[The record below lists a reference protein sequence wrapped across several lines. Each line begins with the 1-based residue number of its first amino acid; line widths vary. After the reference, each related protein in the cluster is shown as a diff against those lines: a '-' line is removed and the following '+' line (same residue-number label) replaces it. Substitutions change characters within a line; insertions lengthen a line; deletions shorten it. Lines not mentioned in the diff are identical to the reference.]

1 MTKWLDVLIVL
12 IVAVVVGAALLVAGE
27 LPALAADEVFLATGG
42 YVTGDLEEADLTLQT
57 PSATYRVTRES
68 VWRVALGTG
77 PIGDLVELRNGNH
90 LSGRID
96 RARYTLRLPGGETRT
111 LNRDEIAEIKLGA
124 PSRRTATPRLTDV
137 VLLQNGDYVFG
148 DLSGSEFTL
157 ALPTGT
163 QRFHRDRL
171 WRIWLESA
179 TGDAVQLAN
188 GDVLAGVVDQARYE
202 IRTPDG
208 QMLAFSRH
216 EVQEILFHQPAKPGA
231 AAPGAP
237 VAAAPPAA
245 PPAAPGAPAAAPT
258 VSAAALPPPVRAVLR
273 DLHFEFDRWDL
284 TPEARRTLE
293 DVATAM
299 KAYTRLSLLIEGH
312 ADERGTP
319 EYNLALGARRA
330 QAAKDYLT
338 GLGVEPGRLDTI
350 SYGEERPLDP
360 RHNEVAWTLNRRAH
374 FAVKSQ

>member
-1 MTKWLDVLIVL
+1 M
-12 IVAVVVGAALLVAGE
+12 
-27 LPALAADEVFLATGG
+27 
-42 YVTGDLEEADLTLQT
+42 
-57 PSATYRVTRES
+57 
-68 VWRVALGTG
+68 
-77 PIGDLVELRNGNH
+77 
-90 LSGRID
+90 
-96 RARYTLRLPGGETRT
+96 
-111 LNRDEIAEIKLGA
+111 
-124 PSRRTATPRLTDV
+124 
-137 VLLQNGDYVFG
+137 
-148 DLSGSEFTL
+148 
-157 ALPTGT
+157 
-163 QRFHRDRL
+163 
-171 WRIWLESA
+171 
-179 TGDAVQLAN
+179 
-188 GDVLAGVVDQARYE
+188 
-202 IRTPDG
+202 
-208 QMLAFSRH
+208 
-216 EVQEILFHQPAKPGA
+216 
-231 AAPGAP
+231 
-237 VAAAPPAA
+237 AAAPPAA